1 MTIFAQKIAFFG
13 AKKVVLVTC
22 CAFCAVVLRG
32 SAGSVNLFF
41 AWSDGRCGDLTL

>member
-13 AKKVVLVTC
+13 VKKVVLVTFC
-22 CAFCAVVLRG
+22 SLCAAVLRG
-32 SAGSVNLFF
+32 RAGSVNLFF